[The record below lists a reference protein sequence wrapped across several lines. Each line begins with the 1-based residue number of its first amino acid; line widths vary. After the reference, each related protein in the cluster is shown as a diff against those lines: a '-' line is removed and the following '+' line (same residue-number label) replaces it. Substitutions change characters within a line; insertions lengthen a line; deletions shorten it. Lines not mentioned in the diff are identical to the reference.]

1 MSHRQMKVILKE
13 DVKSLGKMGDIVNVT
28 EGYARNY
35 LIPKKLGVEALTKN
49 VKALDHQKRA
59 IDEKAKKVQSAAE
72 SLAAK
77 IGSLNLSIKGKA
89 GEEEKLFG
97 SITAM
102 DISDALKE
110 QKIEIDKKQIHIE
123 EPIKRLGAY
132 TVGIKLHHNVTAQLN
147 ISVIAE

>member
-77 IGSLNLSIKGKA
+77 IGSLNLSIKAKA

-132 TVGIKLHHNVTAQLN
+132 TIGIKLHHNVTAQLN

>member
-77 IGSLNLSIKGKA
+77 IGSLNLSIKAKA
-89 GEEEKLFG
+89 GEEDKLFG
-97 SITAM
+97 SITPM

-110 QKIEIDKKQIHIE
+110 QGIEIDKKQIHVE

-132 TVGIKLHHNVTAQLN
+132 TVEIKLHHNVTAQLN
-147 ISVIAE
+147 ISVVAE